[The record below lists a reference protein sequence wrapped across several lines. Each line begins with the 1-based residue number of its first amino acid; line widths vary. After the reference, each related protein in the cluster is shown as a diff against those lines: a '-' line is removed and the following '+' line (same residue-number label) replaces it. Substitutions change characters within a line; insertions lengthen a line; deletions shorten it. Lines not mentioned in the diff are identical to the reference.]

1 MVTGAKMKPKEFE
14 IKIRYQQFGNGDGVV
29 TYYIFD
35 IIDSYRTRLVKHF
48 TSSSP
53 IGIDEAIEKSWELFW
68 EEKVKQ
74 REYDTTKE

>member
-1 MVTGAKMKPKEFE
+1 MNFGEVMKPKEFE
-14 IKIRYQQFGNGDGVV
+14 IKIHYQQFGSGDGVV
-29 TYYIFD
+29 TYTIYD

-48 TSSSP
+48 DASSP

-74 REYDTTKE
+74 GRYDTTKK